1 MVPPGRSLSAGG
13 VHPKDDYLRPPR
25 LRRSWATEKK
35 PSSGQHSLV
44 VVELPGASLSSDEH
58 LLVGADIFLRAGA
71 SSPEE
76 NTKKDDYLR
85 PPRLRRSSAA
95 EKKPSSGQHSLVGV
109 ELPGA
114 NLSSGEHPPCRRR
127 PPPVIRRSSPAHFAG
142 ELLLY

>member
-1 MVPPGRSLSAGG
+1 MITSDHRGFAGVGLPKKSPPPASIRSSELSYPAQ
-13 VHPKDDYLRPPR
+13 VCPPVSTR
-25 LRRSWATEKK
+25 LI
-35 PSSGQHSLV
+35 
-44 VVELPGASLSSDEH
+44 
-58 LLVGADIFLRAGA
+58 GADIFLRAGA

-76 NTKKDDYLR
+76 NTQKDDYLR

-95 EKKPSSGQHSLVGV
+95 RNTSSSGQHSLVGV

-114 NLSSGEHPPCRRR
+114 SLSSGEHPPGRRR